1 LYSGLV
7 VIILGITITA
17 SLTFTN
23 ASLRD
28 KKRSEVVA
36 NERFV
41 REKSDWL
48 FSGLESNDVITPLTS
63 GGTLDATLSSGQR
76 IRLQLTGTTL
86 ELVRDTNGDGAI
98 TAADTK
104 SALTNQYVTVSDLTF
119 ARETWNGQ
127 PTFVMTCRMA
137 SENFSLNFQKRVY
150 LQ

>member
-1 LYSGLV
+1 MRGFTLIETLLYSGLV

-41 REKSDWL
+41 REKTDWL
-48 FSGLESNDVITPLTS
+48 FSGLESNDVINPLTS
-63 GGTLDATLSSGQR
+63 GGTLDATLTSGQR
-76 IRLQLTGTTL
+76 IRLQLTGAAL

-119 ARETWNGQ
+119 TRETWNGQ
-127 PTFVMTCRMA
+127 PTFVMTCHMA
-137 SENFSLNFQKRVY
+137 
-150 LQ
+150 